1 VSAVAVSYTED
12 GPADAPVVLLSNSLG
27 STRSM
32 WDAQVPAL
40 AERYRVITYDGR
52 GHGKSPVPPAP
63 YTLDDLVDDAVAL
76 LDEVG
81 AARAHLVGLSLGG
94 MTFLRLAARHPER
107 VHRLVVMC
115 TSAYYGT
122 PESWLDRAHRS
133 RTEGTGALAPAVV
146 SKWFT
151 PGFAARRP
159 DVVAAAEAML
169 AGIDDEGYAAS
180 CGVLAE
186 LDLRADLPL
195 ISAPTLVVSGAQDLA
210 APPEHQRAI
219 ADGIPGAAFRSLDD
233 AAHIAA
239 IEQPLQVT
247 GAILGHLDAAEDA
260 R

>member
-1 VSAVAVSYTED
+1 VSAVAVSYSED

-40 AERYRVITYDGR
+40 AERFRVITYDAR
-52 GHGKSPVPPAP
+52 GHGTSPVPPPP

-81 AARAHLVGLSLGG
+81 AARAHLVGLSLGA

-107 VHRLVVMC
+107 VDRLVVMC
-115 TSAYYGT
+115 TTAYYGS
-122 PESWLDRAHRS
+122 PDSWLDRAHRT
-133 RTEGTGALAPAVV
+133 RTEGTGAIAPAVV
-146 SKWFT
+146 SRWFT

-169 AGIDDEGYAAS
+169 AGIDDEGYAA
-180 CGVLAE
+180 CCDVLAE
-186 LDLRADLPL
+186 LDIRADLPR
-195 ISAPTLVVSGAQDLA
+195 IGAPTLVMSGAADLA
-210 APPEHQRAI
+210 TPPEHQRAI
-219 ADGIPGAAFRSLDD
+219 ADAIPGARYRTVDD
-233 AAHIAA
+233 AAHLAA
-239 IEQPLQVT
+239 IEQPT
-247 GAILGHLDAAEDA
+247 AITEAILGHLDAAGNA